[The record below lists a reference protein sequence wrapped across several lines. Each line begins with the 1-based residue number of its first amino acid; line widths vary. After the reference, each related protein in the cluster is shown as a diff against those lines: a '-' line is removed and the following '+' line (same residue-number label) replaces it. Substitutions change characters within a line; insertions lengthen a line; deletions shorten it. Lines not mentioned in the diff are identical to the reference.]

1 MYQGMD
7 IRGIDEQPRE
17 NASPAAALFF
27 IIFIFAGAIFI
38 FQLFIS
44 VIISVYDDNMGSASL
59 TDDQSQCQTLQ
70 RLLEFYAPDW
80 IPEEPS
86 NRVRRIA
93 YNITTGESQ
102 SSNYAVY
109 KCGRVSNTC
118 FRICEMN

>member
-7 IRGIDEQPRE
+7 TREIDDQPRE

-27 IIFIFAGAIFI
+27 ISFIFAGALFI

-59 TDDQSQCQTLQ
+59 TDDQTQCKTLQ

-80 IPEEPS
+80 VPGEPS
-86 NRVRRIA
+86 NRVRRLA
-93 YNITTGESQ
+93 YNITTGVCNACCPVLRHVWRQ
-102 SSNYAVY
+102 GVL
-109 KCGRVSNTC
+109 
-118 FRICEMN
+118 I